1 MQLAH
6 DAPLFPPG
14 LPRLAAICAAQNISR
29 EPCPTLHGR
38 SRKELVRCG
47 LALSVNT
54 RIIKTRHLTSVHA
67 VACPSF
73 AHTVTEPNRISPPA
87 NSGKIGNGRSGVY
100 GSYVAVRSSYSLL
113 RDQSCGVAKQPLCW
127 HLVKADGPVC
137 TCAPLG
143 SCDPHLCLAGETG
156 AVCRATADQTVT
168 AAGL

>member
-100 GSYVAVRSSYSLL
+100 GGYVACAEFLQPFKGSILWCGKAAPLLASGESRWACLHMCSTGQLRSTSLL
-113 RDQSCGVAKQPLCW
+113 GR
-127 HLVKADGPVC
+127 
-137 TCAPLG
+137 
-143 SCDPHLCLAGETG
+143 
-156 AVCRATADQTVT
+156 
-168 AAGL
+168 